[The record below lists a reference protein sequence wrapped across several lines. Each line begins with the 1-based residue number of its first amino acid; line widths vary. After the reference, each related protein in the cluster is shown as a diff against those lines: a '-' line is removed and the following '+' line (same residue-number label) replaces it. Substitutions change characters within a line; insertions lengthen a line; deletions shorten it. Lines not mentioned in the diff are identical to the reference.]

1 MQWGRWGFLPRK
13 ARSCGADG
21 GGSAFSSSQREC
33 VLTVANEV
41 QLSTRR
47 VHSATQRKRAL
58 YFSFTLLKQLASKKR
73 PALPRNCKQK
83 ATRSA
88 SVTDDQ
94 SALSS
99 HEKILRLIVL
109 RSNLKSNLQILFA
122 ETHTLK
128 MLNLNP
134 RRFVRAK
141 QCPHFSRAVG
151 LERVWER
158 KGRRFVSRTSSSPE
172 EKRKVDIKGSTFAS
186 LHCVGYRRC
195 ALPKQLASKKRPLC
209 SPCACT
215 LFESCRAERNSSPY
229 PSPFFYNKVKITLD
243 GCFCAKKPSL

>member
-1 MQWGRWGFLPRK
+1 M
-13 ARSCGADG
+13 
-21 GGSAFSSSQREC
+21 
-33 VLTVANEV
+33 

-47 VHSATQRKRAL
+47 VRSTMQRKRTL

-73 PALPRNCKQK
+73 PDLSRNCKQK

-88 SVTDDQ
+88 SVTDNQ

-128 MLNLNP
+128 MLNLNS

-141 QCPHFSRAVG
+141 QCRHISRAVG
-151 LERVWER
+151 IVGVWGR
-158 KGRRFVSRTSSSPE
+158 KGRRFVSRNPFRPPR
-172 EKRKVDIKGSTFAS
+172 KRKTK
-186 LHCVGYRRC
+186 
-195 ALPKQLASKKRPLC
+195 
-209 SPCACT
+209 
-215 LFESCRAERNSSPY
+215 
-229 PSPFFYNKVKITLD
+229 FFYRTLNLT
-243 GCFCAKKPSL
+243 KPNLVP

>member
-1 MQWGRWGFLPRK
+1 MSRRDPHPENVNLKTCGATVPDKTAHSAATSHVQWGRWGFLPRK

-73 PALPRNCKQK
+73 PDLSRSCKQK

-99 HEKILRLIVL
+99 DEK
-109 RSNLKSNLQILFA
+109 
-122 ETHTLK
+122 
-128 MLNLNP
+128 
-134 RRFVRAK
+134 
-141 QCPHFSRAVG
+141 
-151 LERVWER
+151 
-158 KGRRFVSRTSSSPE
+158 
-172 EKRKVDIKGSTFAS
+172 
-186 LHCVGYRRC
+186 YC
-195 ALPKQLASKKRPLC
+195 ALS
-209 SPCACT
+209 
-215 LFESCRAERNSSPY
+215 
-229 PSPFFYNKVKITLD
+229 FYAQI
-243 GCFCAKKPSL
+243 